1 MLVYACRMERDAG
14 WGKRKSS
21 ARYFNEGSLEH
32 RGRSF
37 ILRVRQ
43 LFWCW
48 KLRNCW
54 FRRSMRVGRREEEE
68 RGRDG
73 GGKSREK
80 VGSGSGTS
88 GSGDSSTSSEGKRK
102 RASRKEAVKLIQTRR
117 YDEINEERERKR
129 RDRMRRGTRVSS
141 CFARLARSLWAS
153 WRGKNTVAGDRA

>member
-1 MLVYACRMERDAG
+1 MLEITQLLVQEVDEGRG
-14 WGKRKSS
+14 GKR
-21 ARYFNEGSLEH
+21 
-32 RGRSF
+32 
-37 ILRVRQ
+37 
-43 LFWCW
+43 
-48 KLRNCW
+48 
-54 FRRSMRVGRREEEE
+54 RRRRR

-80 VGSGSGTS
+80 VGRGSGTS

>member
-1 MLVYACRMERDAG
+1 MLEITQLLVQEVDEGRG
-14 WGKRKSS
+14 GKR
-21 ARYFNEGSLEH
+21 
-32 RGRSF
+32 
-37 ILRVRQ
+37 
-43 LFWCW
+43 
-48 KLRNCW
+48 
-54 FRRSMRVGRREEEE
+54 RRRRR

-117 YDEINEERERKR
+117 YDEINEERERER
-129 RDRMRRGTRVSS
+129 EIECGEVRVYHRALLDS
-141 CFARLARSLWAS
+141 LARSLWAS

>member
-1 MLVYACRMERDAG
+1 
-14 WGKRKSS
+14 
-21 ARYFNEGSLEH
+21 
-32 RGRSF
+32 
-37 ILRVRQ
+37 
-43 LFWCW
+43 
-48 KLRNCW
+48 
-54 FRRSMRVGRREEEE
+54 MRVGRREEEE

-129 RDRMRRGTRVSS
+129 EERSNAARYACIIVLCSTRS
-141 CFARLARSLWAS
+141 LARFGLVGAEKT
-153 WRGKNTVAGDRA
+153 RLPVTEHK